1 MKEKIA
7 KFVQNCLSKQQIN
20 INNIGLKLLL
30 LTLDS
35 IDTSLWATL
44 NNCE

>member
-1 MKEKIA
+1 MKEKIV
-7 KFVQNCLSKQQIN
+7 KFVQNYLSKQLIN

-35 IDTSLWATL
+35 IDTSLLATL

>member
-1 MKEKIA
+1 MKEKIV
-7 KFVQNCLSKQQIN
+7 KFVQNYLSKQLIN

-35 IDTSLWATL
+35 IDTSLLVTL